1 MSKAGTTTKRMLAWA
16 IESYGEPIRLMKIPV
31 PETEPNDVLIRM
43 QGAEVGDWDDLV
55 RQGGW
60 PMGRP
65 FPLVLG
71 LAGAGTVA
79 AVGQAATDF
88 AEGDPVWVYNY
99 PMRHEGCRSPDHNG
113 AWAEYMLVPDS
124 YVAAA
129 PASLNLTQAGSV
141 PIVGLTAH
149 ETLIDILDVQRGE
162 VVLITAAAG
171 GVGHLAVQIAKHLG
185 SHVVATA
192 STRSRDFVRSL
203 GAETVIDYN
212 AEDLVMAIRSR
223 YPDGVDK
230 ALNGV
235 AGETADQ
242 VVLTLREGGR
252 MVDLTQSVTAKRP
265 DVVIDAEYV
274 VQADAKRLA
283 RLARMI
289 DDGVLTVHIQD
300 TLPFDQA
307 AKALEL
313 VLSKHVHGKIALKID

>member
-1 MSKAGTTTKRMLAWA
+1 MLAWA
-16 IESYGEPIRLMKIPV
+16 VEAYGEPIQLMKIPV
-31 PETEPNDVLIRM
+31 PETEPHDVLIRM
-43 QGAEVGDWDDLV
+43 HGAEVGDWDDLV
-55 RQGGW
+55 RKGGW

-79 AVGQAATDF
+79 AVGQAATGF
-88 AEGDPVWVYNY
+88 VEGDPVWVYNY
-99 PMRHEGCRSPDHNG
+99 PMRHDGCRSPDHNG

-124 YVAAA
+124 YVALA
-129 PASLNLTQAGSV
+129 PASLNLPQAGAI

-149 ETLIDILDVQRGE
+149 ETLIDILDVQRGD
-162 VVLITAAAG
+162 VVLITAGAG

-185 SHVVATA
+185 AHVIATA

-212 AEDLVMAIRSR
+212 AQDLVTAIRSR

-235 AGETADQ
+235 AGEMADQ
-242 VVLTLREGGR
+242 VVLSLREGGR
-252 MVDLTQSVTAKRP
+252 MVDLTQSVTVKRP
-265 DVVIDAEYV
+265 GVLIDAEYV
-274 VQADAKRLA
+274 VEADAERLA

-289 DDGVLTVHIQD
+289 DDGDLTVHIQD

-307 AKALEL
+307 PKALEL
-313 VLSKHVHGKIALKID
+313 VLSKHVHGKIALRIA